1 MVNRLILTKLQ
12 EKPLSFYYD
21 NDALIRIE
29 PIDESGNSELLGNI
43 YTARVK
49 NILPNINAAFV
60 DIGGEMCF
68 YSLESNKHTIW
79 LNKNQSKQLKC
90 NDEIL
95 VQIEKEPAK
104 TKNAS
109 VTCYLTFQGKYCV
122 LTYQKLGIGISKKI
136 HDAQSREELKNL
148 YQNILLSYD
157 DLQQFGL
164 IVRTDAVNQDKETL
178 TKDAVQVLNQA
189 RHVLTIASSRS
200 CGQCLYQAN
209 DFWSQC
215 IDSVSNQTDT
225 EIITDI
231 EEYYEILKAK
241 QLERNFNGAIIYHQ
255 KEIPLSAIYD
265 LKSALHNALAKEVW
279 LPCGGYLV
287 MEPCEAL
294 TVIDVNTGKSIHGKH
309 AKEEHLLKVNLEA
322 ARAVA
327 QHLQIRNYSGIIII
341 DFIDM
346 KKPEHN
352 AILMQEMKQLLAKD
366 SVKTTIV
373 DITGLGLMELTR
385 KKIKKPLHEHLKAGN
400 LCNI

>member
-1 MVNRLILTKLQ
+1 MVNRLILTKIQ
-12 EKPLSFYYD
+12 DKPFSFYYE
-21 NDALIRIE
+21 NDDLIRIE
-29 PIDESGNSELLGNI
+29 PADELCHTEMLGNI

-49 NILPNINAAFV
+49 NILTNINAAFV
-60 DIGGEMCF
+60 DVGGEMCF
-68 YSLESNKHTIW
+68 YSLEANRHTIW
-79 LNKNQSKQLKC
+79 LNQNHSKQLKC

-95 VQIEKEPAK
+95 VQIDKEPAK

-109 VTCYLTFQGKYCV
+109 ATCYLTFQGKYCV

-136 HDAQSREELKNL
+136 VDKQRREELKTL
-148 YQNILLSYD
+148 YQNMLLTYD
-157 DLQQFGL
+157 DLSSFGF
-164 IVRTDAVNQDKETL
+164 IVRTDAMNQNKDHL
-178 TKDAVQVLNQA
+178 TQDALNVIEEARRVLD
-189 RHVLTIASSRS
+189 IAATRIS
-200 CGQCLYQAN
+200 GQCLHRAN

-215 IDSVSNQTDT
+215 INSVSNQPETQ
-225 EIITDI
+225 IITDL
-231 EEYYEILKAK
+231 EEYYRILQTK
-241 QLERNFNGAIIYHQ
+241 QKELSFLGEIIYHQ

-265 LKSALHNALAKEVW
+265 LKSALHNALSKEVW

-294 TVIDVNTGKSIHGKH
+294 TVIDVNTGKSIHSKH

-322 ARAVA
+322 AQAVA

-352 AILMQEMKQLLAKD
+352 AMLMRQMKQLLLKD
-366 SVKTTIV
+366 SVKTTLV

-385 KKIKKPLHEHLKAGN
+385 KKIKKPLHEHLKDWK